1 MRFGLVRVTKAR
13 PPEGVLSHHMV
24 ACGLASFKKDTEKKF
39 QTVGKL
45 HRKFFFSRKVN
56 MTHLLTFC
64 QKCSVICMYFSQ
76 DPNAFVCSMILN
88 SRLF

>member
-45 HRKFFFSRKVN
+45 HRKVFFFLAEK
-56 MTHLLTFC
+56 
-64 QKCSVICMYFSQ
+64 
-76 DPNAFVCSMILN
+76 
-88 SRLF
+88 